1 MLLLALQMG
10 GLFALSLYLEN
21 YTPLIYGGQM
31 LVVIVAEIYL
41 LNTRQNPTMKL
52 TWCILV
58 AAVPI
63 FGILLYLL
71 NRLDLGHRASRYVQ
85 RVVMRETVRYIPDQ
99 SELMA
104 SLEREDK
111 ALHNLA
117 NYTRSCGW
125 PVYSGSTVK
134 YFPDGETKLT
144 ELIYQLKRAEK
155 YIFLEYFII
164 EEGYMWGSVLKV
176 LLRKARAGV
185 DVRVMYDGTCSFTR
199 LPRSYPSKLEELGI
213 KCKVFA
219 PIYPFVSTSYNNRD
233 HRKIV
238 VIDGETA
245 FTGGI
250 NLADEYVNRKQPYG
264 KWKDT
269 AVMVQGDAVQSF
281 TRMFLQLWNASERER
296 VYEPYLHPAP
306 PVKGA
311 AGCVIPYVDSPLD
324 SEQTA
329 ELVYLDIIN
338 RAQDYLYI
346 MTPYL
351 ILDNELVTALGY
363 CARRGVDTRIILPH
377 IPDKKYA
384 FLLAKTHYRELMDAG
399 IKIYEYTPG
408 FVHAKMF
415 ICDDRE
421 AVVGTVNLDYRSLYL
436 HFECGLYMKEVPA
449 LQDIWQD
456 FSDTMD
462 ESHLV
467 TVADLKAEKRINKLF
482 AWLLKVVAPLM

>member
-21 YTPLIYGGQM
+21 YTPLIYGGQT

-58 AAVPI
+58 AVVPA

-71 NRLDLGHRASRYVQ
+71 NQLDLGHRASRYVQ
-85 RVVMRETVRYIPDQ
+85 RVVMRETQRYIPDR

-117 NYTRSCGW
+117 NYTQSCGW
-125 PVYSGSTVK
+125 PVYAGSTVK

-219 PIYPFVSTSYNNRD
+219 PIHPFVSTSYNNRD

-296 VYEPYLHPAP
+296 VYEPYLRPAP

-311 AGCVIPYVDSPLD
+311 AGCVIPYADSPLD

-351 ILDNELVTALGY
+351 ILDNELVTALSY

-456 FSDTMD
+456 FIDTMD
-462 ESHLV
+462 ESQLV